1 MFHIVHRRIY
11 FSCVCVLGCLSPSHK
26 SQADGFAQSRK
37 MSLSQYKHLF
47 KAFYFGLLSQF
58 PCCFRPFYWMRL
70 PATCA
75 PDPLAKRIPKH
86 AQIPFLLPFFGAV
99 CHTSDPNEGFFLIL
113 SFFEAMAGSMT
124 NLLKKIASPFS
135 LSSSYL

>member
-1 MFHIVHRRIY
+1 
-11 FSCVCVLGCLSPSHK
+11 
-26 SQADGFAQSRK
+26 

-47 KAFYFGLLSQF
+47 KAFYFGLLTISLLF
-58 PCCFRPFYWMRL
+58 SAVLLDAIARNLRARPFSEKNTKTR
-70 PATCA
+70 T
-75 PDPLAKRIPKH
+75 D
-86 AQIPFLLPFFGAV
+86 PFFGAV